1 MSGDVVARAR
11 ELMRDVEGYG
21 DWILEPNEDSNG
33 AYHVHSSSGSCIAE
47 FSDRGDARFAANAR
61 MLVPELIEYALDEH
75 AAADHWHVLW
85 QQNVETASAAMR
97 ERDAANAE
105 VEKLRRGGKEL
116 GRIIERQ
123 CRDVLNITGLHH
135 LIGPDGDGDWGL
147 VWERLAEMAA
157 AGAEVEKLRAS
168 RSVCQC
174 WVGHGDCG
182 GCSGVVGYGHEPAC
196 GWEWN
201 PRCPE
206 HGALAEE
213 NRKLRGALETIR
225 GIATGPR
232 DFTFRADILS
242 VIERA
247 GIEP

>member
-123 CRDVLNITGLHH
+123 CRDVLNITGLQH

-157 AGAEVEKLRAS
+157 AGAEVEKLRA
-168 RSVCQC
+168 
-174 WVGHGDCG
+174 
-182 GCSGVVGYGHEPAC
+182 
-196 GWEWN
+196 
-201 PRCPE
+201 
-206 HGALAEE
+206 
-213 NRKLRGALETIR
+213 ALETIKAITTASELAHK
-225 GIATGPR
+225 IAVDLCGGTPSP
-232 DFTFRADILS
+232 FTVVGADILA

>member
-75 AAADHWHVLW
+75 AAADRWHVLW
-85 QQNVETASAAMR
+85 RQNVETASAAMR

-105 VEKLRRGGKEL
+105 VEKLR
-116 GRIIERQ
+116 
-123 CRDVLNITGLHH
+123 
-135 LIGPDGDGDWGL
+135 
-147 VWERLAEMAA
+147 
-157 AGAEVEKLRAS
+157 
-168 RSVCQC
+168 
-174 WVGHGDCG
+174 
-182 GCSGVVGYGHEPAC
+182 
-196 GWEWN
+196 
-201 PRCPE
+201 
-206 HGALAEE
+206 
-213 NRKLRGALETIR
+213 GALETIR
-225 GIATGPR
+225 TKAAGAIDPTGMSR
-232 DFTFRADILS
+232 SWALQDILA

>member
-85 QQNVETASAAMR
+85 RQNVETASAAMR

-105 VEKLRRGGKEL
+105 VEKLR
-116 GRIIERQ
+116 
-123 CRDVLNITGLHH
+123 
-135 LIGPDGDGDWGL
+135 
-147 VWERLAEMAA
+147 
-157 AGAEVEKLRAS
+157 
-168 RSVCQC
+168 
-174 WVGHGDCG
+174 
-182 GCSGVVGYGHEPAC
+182 
-196 GWEWN
+196 
-201 PRCPE
+201 
-206 HGALAEE
+206 
-213 NRKLRGALETIR
+213 GALETIR
-225 GIATGPR
+225 TKGSR
-232 DFTFRADILS
+232 CN
-242 VIERA
+242 
-247 GIEP
+247 

>member
-105 VEKLRRGGKEL
+105 VEKLR
-116 GRIIERQ
+116 
-123 CRDVLNITGLHH
+123 
-135 LIGPDGDGDWGL
+135 
-147 VWERLAEMAA
+147 
-157 AGAEVEKLRAS
+157 
-168 RSVCQC
+168 
-174 WVGHGDCG
+174 
-182 GCSGVVGYGHEPAC
+182 
-196 GWEWN
+196 
-201 PRCPE
+201 
-206 HGALAEE
+206 
-213 NRKLRGALETIR
+213 GALETIR
-225 GIATGPR
+225 TKAAGAIDPTGMSR
-232 DFTFRADILS
+232 SWALQDILA
-242 VIERA
+242 VIERT

>member
-1 MSGDVVARAR
+1 MSDSSQEHSGGRAGRCSLWRRSETGPFRTGRRPSMKQEDPTVRLEIRDFSRAEKANGDVVARAR

-85 QQNVETASAAMR
+85 RQNVETASAAMR

-105 VEKLRRGGKEL
+105 VEKLR
-116 GRIIERQ
+116 
-123 CRDVLNITGLHH
+123 
-135 LIGPDGDGDWGL
+135 
-147 VWERLAEMAA
+147 
-157 AGAEVEKLRAS
+157 
-168 RSVCQC
+168 
-174 WVGHGDCG
+174 
-182 GCSGVVGYGHEPAC
+182 
-196 GWEWN
+196 
-201 PRCPE
+201 
-206 HGALAEE
+206 
-213 NRKLRGALETIR
+213 GALETIKAITTASELAHK
-225 GIATGPR
+225 IAVDLCCGTPSP
-232 DFTFRADILS
+232 FTVVGADILA

>member
-85 QQNVETASAAMR
+85 RQNVETASAAMR

-105 VEKLRRGGKEL
+105 VEKLR
-116 GRIIERQ
+116 
-123 CRDVLNITGLHH
+123 
-135 LIGPDGDGDWGL
+135 
-147 VWERLAEMAA
+147 
-157 AGAEVEKLRAS
+157 
-168 RSVCQC
+168 
-174 WVGHGDCG
+174 
-182 GCSGVVGYGHEPAC
+182 
-196 GWEWN
+196 
-201 PRCPE
+201 
-206 HGALAEE
+206 
-213 NRKLRGALETIR
+213 GALETIR
-225 GIATGPR
+225 TKAAGAIDPTGMSR
-232 DFTFRADILS
+232 SWALQDILA
-242 VIERA
+242 VIERT

>member
-75 AAADHWHVLW
+75 VAADHWHVLW
-85 QQNVETASAAMR
+85 QQNVETASAALA

-105 VEKLRRGGKEL
+105 VE
-116 GRIIERQ
+116 Q
-123 CRDVLNITGLHH
+123 
-135 LIGPDGDGDWGL
+135 
-147 VWERLAEMAA
+147 
-157 AGAEVEKLRAS
+157 
-168 RSVCQC
+168 
-174 WVGHGDCG
+174 
-182 GCSGVVGYGHEPAC
+182 
-196 GWEWN
+196 
-201 PRCPE
+201 
-206 HGALAEE
+206 
-213 NRKLRGALETIR
+213 LRGALETIR
-225 GIATGPR
+225 TKAAGAIDPTGMSR
-232 DFTFRADILS
+232 SWALQDILA
-242 VIERA
+242 VIERT

>member
-21 DWILEPNEDSNG
+21 DWILEPNEDSND

-105 VEKLRRGGKEL
+105 VEKLR
-116 GRIIERQ
+116 
-123 CRDVLNITGLHH
+123 
-135 LIGPDGDGDWGL
+135 
-147 VWERLAEMAA
+147 A
-157 AGAEVEKLRAS
+157 
-168 RSVCQC
+168 
-174 WVGHGDCG
+174 
-182 GCSGVVGYGHEPAC
+182 
-196 GWEWN
+196 
-201 PRCPE
+201 
-206 HGALAEE
+206 
-213 NRKLRGALETIR
+213 ALETIR
-225 GIATGPR
+225 GHCIDLGRPLHHIIG
-232 DFTFRADILS
+232 DILALTDQ
-242 VIERA
+242 VERS
-247 GIEP
+247 

>member
-75 AAADHWHVLW
+75 VAADHWHVLW
-85 QQNVETASAAMR
+85 QQNVETASAALA

-105 VEKLRRGGKEL
+105 VEKLR
-116 GRIIERQ
+116 
-123 CRDVLNITGLHH
+123 
-135 LIGPDGDGDWGL
+135 
-147 VWERLAEMAA
+147 
-157 AGAEVEKLRAS
+157 
-168 RSVCQC
+168 
-174 WVGHGDCG
+174 
-182 GCSGVVGYGHEPAC
+182 
-196 GWEWN
+196 
-201 PRCPE
+201 
-206 HGALAEE
+206 
-213 NRKLRGALETIR
+213 GALETIR
-225 GIATGPR
+225 TKAAGAIDPTGMSR
-232 DFTFRADILS
+232 SWALQDILA
-242 VIERA
+242 VIERT

>member
-105 VEKLRRGGKEL
+105 VEKLR
-116 GRIIERQ
+116 
-123 CRDVLNITGLHH
+123 
-135 LIGPDGDGDWGL
+135 
-147 VWERLAEMAA
+147 
-157 AGAEVEKLRAS
+157 
-168 RSVCQC
+168 
-174 WVGHGDCG
+174 
-182 GCSGVVGYGHEPAC
+182 
-196 GWEWN
+196 
-201 PRCPE
+201 
-206 HGALAEE
+206 
-213 NRKLRGALETIR
+213 GALETIKAITTASELAHK
-225 GIATGPR
+225 IAVDLCGGTPSP
-232 DFTFRADILS
+232 FTVVGADILA